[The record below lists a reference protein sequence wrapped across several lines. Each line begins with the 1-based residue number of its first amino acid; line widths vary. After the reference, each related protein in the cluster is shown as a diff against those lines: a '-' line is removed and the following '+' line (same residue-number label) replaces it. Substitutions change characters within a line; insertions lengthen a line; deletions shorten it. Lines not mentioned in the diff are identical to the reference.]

1 MRPAE
6 VCGWVRR
13 PRRSSSAS
21 SLRTG
26 GVETPRPLRSRGVRE
41 PTGWRVATYSSTTR
55 RRIVPWRS
63 LSSTAFMAF
72 AGTLRQQLGGHA
84 AAEVAAAL
92 RQREL
97 VVAALDEAEPLQ
109 PLERLRID
117 RAMEAGEGERLVQA
131 EAEQD
136 ALGALYRRVQRLDLP
151 RRSLARRKGGEID
164 AESRGRPPPAAPAPR
179 APAD

>member
-21 SLRTG
+21 SLRTVE
-26 GVETPRPLRSRGVRE
+26 VETSSPLRSTSVRE

-109 PLERLRID
+109 PLERFRID
-117 RAMEAGEGERLVQA
+117 GAMEAGERERLGPA
-131 EAEQD
+131 GAEQD
-136 ALGALYRRVQRLDLP
+136 AAGALDRRAQRLDLP
-151 RRSLARRKGGEID
+151 R
-164 AESRGRPPPAAPAPR
+164 PAPAPPTGGR
-179 APAD
+179 ADTG

>member
-21 SLRTG
+21 SLRTVE
-26 GVETPRPLRSRGVRE
+26 VETSSPLRSTSVRE

-63 LSSTAFMAF
+63 RSPTAFMAF

-109 PLERLRID
+109 PLERFRID
-117 RAMEAGEGERLVQA
+117 GAMEAGERERLRQA
-131 EAEQD
+131 
-136 ALGALYRRVQRLDLP
+136 GA
-151 RRSLARRKGGEID
+151 GG
-164 AESRGRPPPAAPAPR
+164 GRPRGAGPR
-179 APAD
+179 AQPPVSP

>member
-21 SLRTG
+21 SLRTVE
-26 GVETPRPLRSRGVRE
+26 VETSSPLRSTSVRE

-63 LSSTAFMAF
+63 LSSTTFIAF
-72 AGTLRQQLGGHA
+72 AGILREQLRGHA

-109 PLERLRID
+109 ALDRVHID
-117 RAMEAGEGERLVQA
+117 RTIET
-131 EAEQD
+131 
-136 ALGALYRRVQRLDLP
+136 
-151 RRSLARRKGGEID
+151 
-164 AESRGRPPPAAPAPR
+164 
-179 APAD
+179 